1 MARSMRAQKERMG
14 TAGLEITGVDK
25 LAHDASQVG
34 IGVIGVLAAL
44 IGIWGIACLIG
55 GIANEGVLEMV
66 NGYISAVTG
75 R

>member
-1 MARSMRAQKERMG
+1 MARSMNTQQEKMG
-14 TAGLEITGVDK
+14 AAGLEITNVDK
-25 LAHDASQVG
+25 LANDASQ
-34 IGVIGVLAAL
+34 IGVGVIAVLAAL

-66 NGYISAVTG
+66 SGYFSAITG

>member
-1 MARSMRAQKERMG
+1 MAKTMRAQRERMG
-14 TAGLEITGVDK
+14 AAGLEITGVDK

-34 IGVIGVLAAL
+34 VGIIAVLAAL

-55 GIANEGVLEMV
+55 GFAGEGVLEMV